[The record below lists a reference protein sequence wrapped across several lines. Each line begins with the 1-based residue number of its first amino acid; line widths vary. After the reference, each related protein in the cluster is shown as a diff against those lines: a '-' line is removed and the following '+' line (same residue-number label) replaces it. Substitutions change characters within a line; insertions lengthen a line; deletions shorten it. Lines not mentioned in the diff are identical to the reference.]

1 MRGQP
6 RLSKSRYLAGL
17 QCPRRLWLGWHDPE
31 PKTEA
36 EPGTILAMGTEGFT
50 VKGEVGGCDLVA
62 LKDGAPPVVVV
73 GELKLNF
80 SLELVLQAVDRAVA
94 CDEVW
99 LAARISAGGN
109 GRERDVR
116 FRSLC
121 RRLGFGMLGVSQ
133 RGGWTS
139 SSVLLLHHRDET
151 YDADPD
157 WSRNTGVA
165 VVTLPSAAVRANPS

>member
-17 QCPRRLWLGWHDPE
+17 QCPRRLWLGWQDPE
-31 PKTEA
+31 PKTEP
-36 EPGTILAMGTEGFT
+36 EPGSILAMGTEGFT
-50 VKGEVGGCDLVA
+50 VKGEVGGCDLDA

-80 SLELVLQAVDRAVA
+80 SLELVLEAAERAVA

-99 LAARISAGGN
+99 LAARIAAGGN

-116 FRSLC
+116 FRS
-121 RRLGFGMLGVSQ
+121 
-133 RGGWTS
+133 
-139 SSVLLLHHRDET
+139 
-151 YDADPD
+151 
-157 WSRNTGVA
+157 
-165 VVTLPSAAVRANPS
+165 